1 MFYFI
6 IGIEI
11 VYDQTSSDMVEGLA
25 DGNVRQN
32 LANID
37 IKTGGWISSK
47 EESRISSMD
56 ESKNSSIEVFK
67 SSIEAKFKWW
77 EGKSIANEK
86 VGWFSGIGFS
96 VLNR

>member
-1 MFYFI
+1 
-6 IGIEI
+6 
-11 VYDQTSSDMVEGLA
+11 VYDTIISSDMVGGIA
-25 DGNVRQN
+25 DGDIKQN

-47 EESRISSMD
+47 EESRISSME
-56 ESKNSSIEVFK
+56 ESKSSSKEEFK

-77 EGKSIANEK
+77 EEKPIANEK
-86 VGWFSGIGFS
+86 VGWFSGIGLS